1 MLHPTNHVCSYVLE
15 VHVRYSRNL
24 LRVVQCCLQLSTS
37 LVDTMRKLPAFS
49 LLLKLLHG
57 LAFVDLY
64 CFGNRLL
71 YSSLHCADTGTS
83 LLAPSCGTR
92 VLWDARSVHFRRST
106 VGKSQTHS
114 FFTGHVGGITRE
126 ETIQLVELSRAGTAG
141 VRRAPTLVSSTS
153 GRRVGGWEGWVS
165 SLQKNCECCCYIK

>member
-1 MLHPTNHVCSYVLE
+1 
-15 VHVRYSRNL
+15 
-24 LRVVQCCLQLSTS
+24 
-37 LVDTMRKLPAFS
+37 MRKLPAFS

-153 GRRVGGWEGWVS
+153 GRRVGGWEGWVEWRRATVDVTVE
-165 SLQKNCECCCYIK
+165 EC